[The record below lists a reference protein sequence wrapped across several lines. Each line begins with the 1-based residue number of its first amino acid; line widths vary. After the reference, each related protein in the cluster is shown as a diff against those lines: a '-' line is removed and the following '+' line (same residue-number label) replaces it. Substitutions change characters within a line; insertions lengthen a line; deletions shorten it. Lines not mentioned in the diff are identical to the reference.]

1 MFYLIL
7 ARFVV
12 HKDLLSFSGGTHR
25 PGKLRSNFAI
35 AHWPTHVANFHTWSL
50 TVMLTLLFISTYV
63 LHMSAAWRLASLTKK
78 FWLCWS
84 FLFHEH
90 YVLLEG
96 YFLSSHRSLVFSCWL
111 EYLLWSYQMKCFK
124 KYVLTECGYWYSDFS
139 EWV

>member
-7 ARFVV
+7 PRFVV

-25 PGKLRSNFAI
+25 HCKLRSNFAI
-35 AHWPTHVANFHTWSL
+35 AHGPTHVVNFHTWIIDCDAHTPIHLDICLAYVCSL
-50 TVMLTLLFISTYV
+50 KIGFLL
-63 LHMSAAWRLASLTKK
+63 KK